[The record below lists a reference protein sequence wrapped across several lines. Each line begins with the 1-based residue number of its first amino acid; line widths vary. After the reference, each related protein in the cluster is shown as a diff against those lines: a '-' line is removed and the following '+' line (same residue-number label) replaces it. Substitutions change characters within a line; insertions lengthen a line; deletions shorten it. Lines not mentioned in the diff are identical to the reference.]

1 MPGGRRAIGPGDD
14 LLGGAARL
22 SCFRSPAWRLAI
34 FVVFESESSDI
45 LWRLV
50 FWLFF
55 GIWSASRRKPVSDST
70 QTVGGR
76 PEAMLFP
83 ESPIPLN

>member
-1 MPGGRRAIGPGDD
+1 MRSVLETICSAERHVQVAFGVQPG
-14 LLGGAARL
+14 
-22 SCFRSPAWRLAI
+22 
-34 FVVFESESSDI
+34 FESESSDI

-55 GIWSASRRKPVSDST
+55 GIWSASRRKPVPEGLSDST